1 MSNLRKK
8 ECKII
13 VIDPS
18 APVRQMLTETIR
30 QALGFESV
38 EAMASIA
45 DVLKFLE
52 VDKVDWII
60 TPLSADQP
68 ANALHLLKIVSEY
81 PDLKNVRISLLLDPT
96 ENYVIPAASE
106 LGMLSWHKKPTIK
119 DAVKAEMGELIAC
132 LDKFNGNEPITAAH
146 YLSMH
151 LKEAGLFHEQISLYK
166 NLLQINPGNGEVLLQ
181 LAEPYVKINQPQNAI
196 KILNQ
201 ARMIDEGLKGRID
214 ELSQALLLKP
224 GSQTQSEAT
233 VSGEAVDVLST
244 DGCIVIDSD
253 TVVGQGVKDL
263 LTPLGVKNITHFSDG
278 EEAWSFL
285 EKNPEPQLII
295 MEWRIQKVSGPMLLQ
310 RIRSH
315 GFYNVPIII
324 LSSLLKPEDMPL
336 LKEMGAANIVQKPLK
351 KDLFVPACIWTIQQ
365 DRLPTEHQALERKIR
380 LLTAGKKLEEAE
392 PLQAQF
398 LADPGVPIAKKCLIE
413 AEYAFAKSD
422 FNAARDSA
430 IKSLK
435 LSGDSIIVLNLLG
448 KTFMKLRNF
457 EAAVKCFNK
466 ADKISPNNIER
477 ICNMAESHA
486 DLGNQEA
493 AAGSMDEAVT
503 LDPDS
508 KVAADSQIKVAIA
521 GGDTD
526 TAKKLMSQM
535 ESLDGLVAYMNN
547 KAVTFAKM
555 GETTE
560 AVELYKKTIHSI
572 PDNHVETKAVVI
584 YNLALAQARNSE
596 LEAAIGK
603 LNQVLAMPKNK
614 ISQKAASLK
623 ERLEKAL
630 ASGSEFKLNSDT
642 PVKSEPQSGTDEAT
656 TLSNNEEFRQIM
668 ASVLAKKGDLC
679 CYLLFHPIAEKDAR
693 VNSLFVKQPRFQ
705 KRETIERDESFKKEK
720 MSKESA

>member
-1 MSNLRKK
+1 MSNLRNKK
-8 ECKII
+8 CKII

-18 APVRQMLTETIR
+18 APVRQMLSETIR

-38 EAMASIA
+38 ESMSTIA

-81 PDLKNVRISLLLDPT
+81 PDLKNVRVSLLLDPS
-96 ENYVIPAASE
+96 ESYVIPAAAE

-119 DAVKAEMGELIAC
+119 DAVKAEIGDLISC
-132 LDKFNGNEPITAAH
+132 LEKFNGNEPMTAAH

-151 LKEAGLFHEQISLYK
+151 LKESGQFQEQLSLYK
-166 NLLQINPGNGEVLLQ
+166 NLLQLYPGNGEILLQ
-181 LAEPYVKINQPQNAI
+181 MAEPFVKINQPQNAAR
-196 KILNQ
+196 ILNQ
-201 ARMIDEGLKGRID
+201 ARMVDEKLKNRID
-214 ELSQALLLKP
+214 ELSQTLLNKT
-224 GSQTQSEAT
+224 GTQVQTEAAA
-233 VSGEAVDVLST
+233 SGEVEDILAT
-244 DGCIVIDSD
+244 DGCVVIDSD
-253 TVVGQGVKDL
+253 SAVGQGVKDL
-263 LTPLGVKNITHFSDG
+263 LTPLGVKNITHFTNG
-278 EEAWSFL
+278 EEAWAHL

-295 MEWRIQKVSGPMLLQ
+295 MEWRVQKVSGPMLLQ

-315 GFYNVPIII
+315 GFFNVPIII

-336 LKEMGAANIVQKPLK
+336 LKEMGAANIVQKPLN

-380 LLTAGKKLEEAE
+380 LLLNGKKFDEAE
-392 PLQAQF
+392 PLKAQF
-398 LADPGVPIAKKCLIE
+398 LADPGIPIAKKRLIE
-413 AEYAFAKSD
+413 AEYAYAKSD
-422 FNAARDSA
+422 FNTARDGA
-430 IKSLK
+430 IESLK

-477 ICNMAESHA
+477 ICNIAESQA
-486 DLGNQEA
+486 DLGKQEA
-493 AAGSMDEAVT
+493 AAESMDEAIT

-508 KVAADSQIKVAIA
+508 KVVAESQIKVAIA

-526 TAKKLMSQM
+526 AAKRMMSQM
-535 ESLDGLVAYMNN
+535 NSLDSLVAYMNN

-555 GETTE
+555 GETVE
-560 AVELYKKTIHSI
+560 AVELYKKTINSI
-572 PDNHVETKAVVI
+572 PDELVETKAIVI
-584 YNLALAQARNSE
+584 YNLALAQARDSA
-596 LEAAIGK
+596 LEDAIEK
-603 LNQVLAMPKNK
+603 LNQVLSMPTNK
-614 ISQKAASLK
+614 ISQKASSLK

-630 ASGSEFKLNSDT
+630 SSGTEFKLKSDAL
-642 PVKSEPQSGTDEAT
+642 PKPQAQAESGET
-656 TLSNNEEFRQIM
+656 TSLANDEEFRQMM

-679 CYLLFHPIAEKDAR
+679 CYLLYHPTAEKDVR
-693 VNSLFVKQPRFQ
+693 VNSLFAKQPRFQ
-705 KRETIERDESFKKEK
+705 KRESIARDESFGAEK
-720 MSKESA
+720 VSKQSA

>member
-1 MSNLRKK
+1 MSNLRNKK
-8 ECKII
+8 CKII

-30 QALGFESV
+30 QALGFETV
-38 EAMASIA
+38 ESMSSIS

-81 PDLKNVRISLLLDPT
+81 PDLKNVRISLVLDPT
-96 ENYVIPAASE
+96 ENYIIPAAAE

-119 DAVKAEMGELIAC
+119 DAVKAELGELISC
-132 LDKFNGNEPITAAH
+132 IERFNGNEPLTAAH

-151 LKEAGLFHEQISLYK
+151 LKEVGQFNDQLALYK
-166 NLLQINPGNGEVLLQ
+166 NLLQLFPGNGEILLQ
-181 LAEPYVKINQPQNAI
+181 MAEPYVKLNQPQNAA

-201 ARMIDEGLKGRID
+201 ARMIDERLKGRID
-214 ELSQALLLKP
+214 EMSQALLHKSS
-224 GSQTQSEAT
+224 SQVQSEAAA
-233 VSGEAVDVLST
+233 SGESMDVLST

-253 TVVGQGVKDL
+253 TAVGQGVKDL
-263 LTPLGVKNITHFSDG
+263 LTPLGVKNITHFSNG
-278 EEAWSFL
+278 EEAWEYL

-315 GFYNVPIII
+315 GFFNVPIII

-336 LKEMGAANIVQKPLK
+336 LKEMGAANIVQKPLN

-380 LLTAGKKLEEAE
+380 LLITGKKFEEAE

-398 LADPGVPIAKKCLIE
+398 LNDPGIPAAKKRLIE

-422 FNAARDSA
+422 FNGARDSA
-430 IKSLK
+430 IESLK

-477 ICNMAESHA
+477 ICNIAESQA
-486 DLGNQEA
+486 DLGKQEA
-493 AAGSMDEAVT
+493 AAESMDEAIT

-508 KVAADSQIKVAIA
+508 KVVADSQIKVAIA
-521 GGDTD
+521 SGDTN
-526 TAKKLMSQM
+526 TAKHLMSQM
-535 ESLDGLVAYMNN
+535 DSLDGLVAYMNN

-555 GETTE
+555 GETVE
-560 AVELYKKTIHSI
+560 AVELYKKTIDSI
-572 PDNHVETKAVVI
+572 PDDHVETKAIVI
-584 YNLALAQARNSE
+584 YNLALAQTRDSG
-596 LEAAIGK
+596 LEVAIEK

-623 ERLEKAL
+623 ERLEKAI
-630 ASGSEFKLNSDT
+630 STGTEFKLKSDA
-642 PVKSEPQSGTDEAT
+642 PLKPSPQPGTEEAVA
-656 TLSNNEEFRQIM
+656 LSNNEEYRQMM

-679 CYLLFHPIAEKDAR
+679 CYLLFHPVTEKDAR
-693 VNSLFVKQPRFQ
+693 VGSLFAKQPRFQ
-705 KRETIERDESFKKEK
+705 KRETIARDESFGTEK